1 MEENNIDIESYI
13 QSLKID
19 IDILKERKNDKIKII
34 EILESLEEYNK
45 DIETS
50 DEYQN

>member
-45 DIETS
+45 DIES
-50 DEYQN
+50 IDEYLN